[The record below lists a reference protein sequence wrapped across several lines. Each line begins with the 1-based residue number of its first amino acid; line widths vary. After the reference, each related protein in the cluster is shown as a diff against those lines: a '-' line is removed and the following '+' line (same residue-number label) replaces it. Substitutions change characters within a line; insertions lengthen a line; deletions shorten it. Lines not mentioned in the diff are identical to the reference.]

1 MSNSS
6 SITPV
11 SLQTNE
17 PGETSVVQQDESTT
31 GPSHVQTMYLP
42 SETGETGRDWHRG
55 SHVRYTELL
64 RKHQRQPQGTA
75 SLTHRITYLCM
86 VKLKEFG
93 SHAEWY
99 KYNHSMPSPNVSVY
113 SKSLFCLHASVYDE
127 GPTELYQH
135 PLTTSSEYGWWLKD
149 GSPHREQWAQS
160 ERHVYVNSEMTR

>member
-1 MSNSS
+1 TTIFVYVWCAPIGTFPKLRYVVLQLDPHGRPGPVQDCFVHQQRRKRRWNGKGRRTELSVRSKPSKLMSNSS

-75 SLTHRITYLCM
+75 SLTHCCNL
-86 VKLKEFG
+86 
-93 SHAEWY
+93 
-99 KYNHSMPSPNVSVY
+99 
-113 SKSLFCLHASVYDE
+113 SLHGEV
-127 GPTELYQH
+127 
-135 PLTTSSEYGWWLKD
+135 
-149 GSPHREQWAQS
+149 
-160 ERHVYVNSEMTR
+160 ERVWISCRVV